1 MSELKQFFRNS
12 QVMAMMTACSRVF
25 GLMRDLLTNY
35 LLGTSRSAD
44 IWVMA
49 FMLPNLFRR
58 LMAEGV
64 MSSAFVPI
72 LAETL
77 GGEPPEEAEQRARE
91 FARAMF
97 SLILVAATLVVG
109 SIILLMPVMLPFI
122 LRVLT
127 PSSGGG
133 SDPEFLARLIL
144 PTRMLFPYLIFIS
157 LAAIC
162 QGVLNT
168 KNRFALPAFT
178 PILLNI
184 CIISFGWT
192 LRDHWDSPIWG
203 LCIGVLCGGFLQFFL
218 QWLQLMRLGFPLNPT
233 TRMWTPKTAEAFRLW
248 LPTTFS
254 AGVVQINALV
264 STAVAVN
271 LFEGASMALFNS
283 NRMIELVLGVF
294 AAAISTSILP
304 LLARQAG
311 KKDEHGMNQ
320 SLWAGLSAMS
330 LVTLPAAVGLLV
342 SGAPVLS
349 LLFQRGAFDDRS
361 LTLTYSALI
370 FHSMALLPISWYR
383 ILSQSFYAKKKVSI
397 SVVVAT
403 IAAVVNMA
411 GCFIFPSFFPKN
423 LAHCG
428 VALATLVSSWLLFA
442 LALQQAYH
450 HFQVRWPREFTTDLT
465 KVTAAALAFV
475 PIWLTPGA
483 GDPEPLPLILRLV
496 SSILVYGI
504 LIVFM
509 RVSWVTRLRRKR
521 GKP

>member
-12 QVMAMMTACSRVF
+12 QVMALMTACSRVF
-25 GLMRDLLTNY
+25 GLVRDLLTNY
-35 LLGTSRSAD
+35 LLGTSRIAD
-44 IWVMA
+44 VWVMA

-77 GGEPPEEAEQRARE
+77 GEEPPVQAEQRALE

-97 SLILVAATLVVG
+97 SLILVAATSVVG
-109 SIILLMPVMLPFI
+109 LFILLMPWVLPFI
-122 LRVLT
+122 LRLLT
-127 PSSGGG
+127 PSSGQG
-133 SDPEFLARLIL
+133 SDAAFLTQLVL
-144 PTRMLFPYLIFIS
+144 PTRMLFPYLTFIS

-178 PILLNI
+178 PIMLNI
-184 CIISFGWT
+184 CIIGFGWS
-192 LRDHWDSPIWG
+192 LRNHWDSPIWG

-218 QWLQLMRLGFPLNPT
+218 QWLQLQRMGFGLWPT
-233 TRMWTPKTAEAFRLW
+233 TRLWTPKTAEAVRLW

-264 STAVAVN
+264 STVVAVN

-304 LLARQAG
+304 LLSRQAG
-311 KKDEHGMNQ
+311 KKDEQGLNQ

-330 LVTLPAAVGLLV
+330 LVTIPAAVGLLV

-349 LLFQRGAFDDRS
+349 LLFQRGAFDERS

-370 FHSMALLPISWYR
+370 FHSLALLPISWYR
-383 ILSQSFYAKKKVSI
+383 ILSQSFYAKKRVKVS
-397 SVVVAT
+397 VAVAT
-403 IAAVVNMA
+403 VASVVNMA
-411 GCFIFPSFFPKN
+411 GCFVLPGLFPKN

-428 VALATLVSSWLLFA
+428 IALATLVSSWLLFG
-442 LALQQAYH
+442 LALQQAYRL
-450 HFQVRWPREFTTDLT
+450 FEVRWPREFTTDLI
-465 KVTAAALAFV
+465 KVTLAAAAFV
-475 PIWLTPGA
+475 PIWWPLNGAAIGPG
-483 GDPEPLPLILRLV
+483 PLILRIL
-496 SSILVYGI
+496 SSILVYVF
-504 LIVFM
+504 LIYRW
-509 RVSWVTRLRRKR
+509 RVSWVTRLRRKPV
-521 GKP
+521 KP